1 MWNSGGVVL
10 GYPSLMPRYL
20 HHSARQGDLG
30 PRELVAIGVG
40 GMIGG
45 GIFSILGLGV
55 QIAGTGVV
63 IALAIGGAVA
73 MFAAYSYA
81 RLSATFPTD
90 GASYTYI
97 SRAFP
102 EHPTFGSVTGWT
114 VILGYMGT
122 LSLYAFTFGAYA
134 GDLIGF
140 GGNTAVRM
148 VLSSSI
154 LLLLMAVNLGGA
166 RLTGTSEDIVV
177 YTKIAI
183 LAVFGIAGLVAT
195 RDTLIV
201 PVPDQGVGTIFI
213 AGALIFV
220 AYEGFQLVTNVV
232 EETDNPARNVPRGM
246 YTSVVIVTLIYVV
259 LAYVAISALSVDQ
272 LIAAKEYALAAAA
285 QPVLGEAG
293 TILVGLAAIL
303 ATSSAVNSTLFGA
316 SRMMAEMGSDRVMPS
331 SFATRVTSGAPKTAL
346 VTLTVVGLGLSLAG
360 SLEVIASFSSLT
372 FLIVSLAVSVANM
385 RLRKRTAATSWVV
398 ATGIALIATTIA
410 LLLWYLATR
419 QPGDLIFVAVLYIA
433 AVAAQQLFARHS
445 RTQEPSDG

>member
-1 MWNSGGVVL
+1 
-10 GYPSLMPRYL
+10 MPRRL
-20 HHSARQGDLG
+20 HHSTRSGVLG
-30 PRELVAIGVG
+30 LRELIAIGVG

-63 IALAIGGAVA
+63 YALAIGGAVA

-90 GASYTYI
+90 GASYTYV
-97 SRAFP
+97 SRAFS
-102 EHPTFGSVTGWT
+102 EHPSFGSVTGWT

-140 GGNTAVRM
+140 GGNPAVRM

-166 RLTGTSEDIVV
+166 RLTGASEDIVV

-183 LAVFGIAGLVAT
+183 LALFAIAGVVAS
-195 RDTLIV
+195 RETLSV
-201 PVPDQGVGTIFI
+201 PTPDKGAGSILI

-220 AYEGFQLVTNVV
+220 AYEGFQLITNAV
-232 EETDNPARNVPRGM
+232 EETDDPVRNVPRGM
-246 YTSVVIVTLIYVV
+246 YTSIVMVTFIYIV

-293 TILVGLAAIL
+293 IILVGLAAIL

-316 SRMMAEMGSDRVMPS
+316 SRMMAEMGSDGVMPLG
-331 SFATRVTSGAPKTAL
+331 FASRTTSDVPKNAL

-372 FLIVSLAVSVANM
+372 FLIVSLVVSVANM
-385 RLRKRTAATSWVV
+385 RLQKRTGAKKWIVTTGITLMAATI
-398 ATGIALIATTIA
+398 T
-410 LLLWYLATR
+410 LLVWYLATN
-419 QPGDLIFVAVLYIA
+419 QPGDLAFVALFYLA
-433 AVAAQQLFARHS
+433 AFGAQRAFARHMRS
-445 RTQEPSDG
+445 KGRSDG